1 MQSAARTSLAQ
12 APYRFAVVTASVTF
26 ILLLVG
32 GIVHGTGSSL
42 ACPDWPLC
50 HGSLF
55 PEMTGGV
62 EFEHSHRILGMGVGL
77 LSMALF
83 TFCTINWLK
92 WGDRS
97 AALLGGLALAAV
109 IAQGILGGITV
120 LYRLPTLVSWG
131 HLSLSMAFFSLLIY
145 MAVLTKRT
153 SHPGAVAGVAL
164 PARLRRWI
172 GVTTIAVYLQISLGG
187 LVRHT
192 GAGLACLDVP
202 FCNGD
207 LWQSSWHATAKLQMV
222 HRFAGAVVGL
232 MVVVVA
238 IQAWR
243 AARGA
248 EGSRGV
254 RLLALAAPV
263 LVLIQI
269 VLGLLSV
276 LSLLGLVQVT
286 AHLGVGALLL
296 ADMCLLTFAT
306 RPASVRA
313 EDPVSAP
320 LAEVRS

>member
-1 MQSAARTSLAQ
+1 MQAQ
-12 APYRFAVVTASVTF
+12 APTSLTRATGRFAALTAAVTF
-26 ILLLVG
+26 ILLIIG

-77 LSMALF
+77 LTIAVLA
-83 TFCTINWLK
+83 FCVANRK
-92 WGDRS
+92 SDRGLP
-97 AALLGGLALAAV
+97 ALGGVALAAV
-109 IAQGILGGITV
+109 IVQGVLGGLTV
-120 LYRLPTLVSWG
+120 IYKLPTLVSWA

-145 MAVLTKRT
+145 IAVRSRRSPDGATAIAPRT
-153 SHPGAVAGVAL
+153 
-164 PARLRRWI
+164 RLWI
-172 GVTTIAVYLQISLGG
+172 GVATAAVYLQIVLGG

-207 LWQSSWHATAKLQMV
+207 VWQSTWHATAKLQMV
-222 HRFAGAVVGL
+222 HRFFGALVGVL
-232 MVVVVA
+232 VIAAAVKA
-238 IQAWR
+238 FR

-248 EGSRGV
+248 RRV
-254 RLLALAAPV
+254 RALALAAPA

-269 VLGLLSV
+269 TLGLLSV
-276 LSLLGLVQVT
+276 TSMLGLFEVT
-286 AHLGVGALLL
+286 AHLGGGALLL
-296 ADMCLLTFAT
+296 ANMWILFLVT
-306 RPASVRA
+306 RPAPVRSEA
-313 EDPVSAP
+313 PVPGP